1 MNVYQKVLV
10 KIFEISG
17 GKDSVDVDLI
27 DLTKKE
33 GFYSNIDAISSHLQ
47 DQGWMT
53 ERGRAHNVR
62 ITHWGAMEAKRL
74 VADAPDKNT
83 EIEKG
88 AGRLLG
94 EARELILM
102 LEEFVAKPTAPNL
115 DHIDSRIDQL
125 RSRSAAVRKHLS

>member
-10 KIFEISG
+10 KIFEISD
-17 GKDSVDVDLI
+17 GKDTVDVDLI

-47 DQGWMT
+47 DQGWLT
-53 ERGRAHNVR
+53 ERGRPHNVR

-74 VADAPDKNT
+74 VSDAPDKND
-83 EIEKG
+83 EIQKG
-88 AGRLLG
+88 SSRLLS
-94 EARELILM
+94 EAKELILM
-102 LEEFVAKPTAPNL
+102 LEEFVAKPTVPNL

-125 RSRSAAVRKHLS
+125 RSRSAVVRKYLS